1 MEAQPGDSDEKLNLY
16 AEDSS
21 RNIAVLLLTDDPKIL
36 SNAESSLKWLQD
48 NCFDPDII
56 VLGHFQ
62 PNEEVQSRSE
72 RHTIFRQAF
81 PDRPIVL
88 PSPVAPFRC
97 IIVNN
102 GSCEKVQHD
111 LRVSRID
118 QVAKENI
125 FPRDAGWYPKIEI
138 EQVEC
143 MPGPI
148 VQDAEAMASEVIGAS
163 HGTNLN
169 KTITAWNFTHCDAN
183 FVDSLPKSKDV
194 ITEQRDIKEVGA
206 VLTKIFNVQA
216 SGGAQFLSVKDRR
229 NANATVYDWREA
241 FVNGSWL
248 LAAETIGKTDHRFCN
263 MLKDLYGCY
272 GSRYSSELNK
282 TPPFDY
288 HTYSM
293 QNLANTSVSL
303 STYNAALIHITFVM

>member
-1 MEAQPGDSDEKLNLY
+1 MWKLNPGDSDEKLNLY

-36 SNAESSLKWLQD
+36 SNAESSVKWLQD

-72 RHTIFRQAF
+72 RHTIFRQAY

-88 PSPVAPFRC
+88 PSPVSPFRC
-97 IIVNN
+97 VIVNN

-118 QVAKENI
+118 QVATEG
-125 FPRDAGWYPKIEI
+125 FLPRDADWYPEI
-138 EQVEC
+138 EC

-148 VQDAEAMASEVIGAS
+148 ARDAEALAGEVIGAS

-169 KTITAWNFTHCDAN
+169 KTITASNFTHCDAN
-183 FVDSLPKSKDV
+183 FVDPLPQSKDV
-194 ITEQRDIKEVGA
+194 IAEHRD
-206 VLTKIFNVQA
+206 
-216 SGGAQFLSVKDRR
+216 
-229 NANATVYDWREA
+229 Y
-241 FVNGSWL
+241 
-248 LAAETIGKTDHRFCN
+248 
-263 MLKDLYGCY
+263 
-272 GSRYSSELNK
+272 
-282 TPPFDY
+282 
-288 HTYSM
+288 
-293 QNLANTSVSL
+293 
-303 STYNAALIHITFVM
+303 